1 MYICLKNMISLII
14 QKIGQ
19 YQWFLISGIKKKDK
33 TKTKYKNI
41 QVCRGDWKWSILK
54 HLYCSLRGQNI
65 YYFKNFFKKV
75 W

>member
-1 MYICLKNMISLII
+1 MTMYICLKNMISLII

-41 QVCRGDWKWSILK
+41 QVCRGDWK
-54 HLYCSLRGQNI
+54 
-65 YYFKNFFKKV
+65 
-75 W
+75 